1 MFSMMMK
8 KTFTLLLCLAM
19 AVPVAESY
27 YIPKG
32 ETYVG

>member
-1 MFSMMMK
+1 MLSMMMK
-8 KTFTLLLCLAM
+8 KTFAFLLCIAM
-19 AVPVAESY
+19 AVPVTESY

>member
-8 KTFTLLLCLAM
+8 KTFTLLLCLVM
-19 AVPVAESY
+19 AVPVTESY